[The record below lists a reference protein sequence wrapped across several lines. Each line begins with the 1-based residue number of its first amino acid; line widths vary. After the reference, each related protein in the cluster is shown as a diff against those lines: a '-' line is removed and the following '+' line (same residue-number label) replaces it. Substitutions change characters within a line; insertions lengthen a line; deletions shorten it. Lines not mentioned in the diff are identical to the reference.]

1 MPAIEELV
9 SKEALESEAGE
20 KQSRLAALFDEQQIS
35 ALLVRQS
42 QNIAWA
48 TSGKV
53 DARVLIPSDTW
64 ATSLLLTKD
73 GKKYYLAPK
82 NEAPRLAA
90 EEFAGLGYEPVLFPW
105 YDENW
110 IGAVQKI
117 AGSVEVGTDVY

>member
-9 SKEALESEAGE
+9 SKGALEAEARE
-20 KQSRLAALFDEQQIS
+20 KQSRLAAFFEEQEIS

-73 GKKYYLAPK
+73 GRKYLSRPEK
-82 NEAPRLAA
+82 
-90 EEFAGLGYEPVLFPW
+90 
-105 YDENW
+105 
-110 IGAVQKI
+110 
-117 AGSVEVGTDVY
+117 